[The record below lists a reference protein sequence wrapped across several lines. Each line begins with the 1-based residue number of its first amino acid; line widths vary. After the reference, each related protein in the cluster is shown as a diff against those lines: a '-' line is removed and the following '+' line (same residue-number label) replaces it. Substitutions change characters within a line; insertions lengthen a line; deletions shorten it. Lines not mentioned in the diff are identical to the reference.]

1 MLDDLHGRGHEGYH
15 VWEDPSCAAARG
27 DSESGSTIP
36 GNCPTPGSGQCACVT
51 RLCDVTLAHVQS
63 MLFYDGYRRTYYLIE
78 HKFKRA
84 MSN

>member
-1 MLDDLHGRGHEGYH
+1 MEEDMKGTMYGRIPAVLLQG
-15 VWEDPSCAAARG
+15 VTQ
-27 DSESGSTIP
+27 ESGSTVP
-36 GNCPTPGSGQCACVT
+36 GNCPTQGSGQCAHVT
-51 RLCDVTLAHVQS
+51 RLCDVTLARVQS